1 MRWAVEGRFK
11 RERTYICLWQS
22 HSDIWQKPTQYCKT
36 IILQLK
42 LIKKKKRNGKLK
54 HIHTH
59 IHKKFLSYKKEQR
72 AEEIKNMQSNMK
84 TIFSHFNFFHQN
96 MVM

>member
-1 MRWAVEGRFK
+1 MESLN
-11 RERTYICLWQS
+11 T
-22 HSDIWQKPTQYCKT
+22 
-36 IILQLK
+36 
-42 LIKKKKRNGKLK
+42 
-54 HIHTH
+54 HTH
-59 IHKKFLSYKKEQR
+59 THKKFLSYKKEQR